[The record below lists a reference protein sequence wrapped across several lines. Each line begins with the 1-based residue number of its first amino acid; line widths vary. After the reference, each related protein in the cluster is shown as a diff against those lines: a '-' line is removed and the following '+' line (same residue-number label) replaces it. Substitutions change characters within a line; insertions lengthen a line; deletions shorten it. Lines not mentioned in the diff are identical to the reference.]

1 MEDLPR
7 FAAEAGR
14 TSCRYDVRTPE
25 EFAAGH
31 LPGFRSAPDG
41 QLVQESDVSAP
52 VPGTAGANRLGTPA
66 QLAQWLQHEP
76 AGHTAVPATDY

>member
-1 MEDLPR
+1 VEDLPR

-52 VPGTAGANRLGTPA
+52 VP
-66 QLAQWLQHEP
+66 EP
-76 AGHTAVPATDY
+76 QGPIAWAHRHS